1 MSDAVNK
8 KRLFSS
14 GFQNRSVISRVRTRT
29 YKTGSNL
36 IVVQMRIEDF
46 QRRLRTA
53 ANRRG
58 KDNVRS
64 DHGARDN
71 T

>member
-1 MSDAVNK
+1 
-8 KRLFSS
+8 
-14 GFQNRSVISRVRTRT
+14 
-29 YKTGSNL
+29 
-36 IVVQMRIEDF
+36 MRIEDF

-58 KDNVRS
+58 KDQDRS
-64 DHGARDN
+64 GDGARDN